1 MIPTLP
7 TSFDL
12 QSPVNCWRSMPTSL
26 RALWRYN
33 LTGQFLMAT
42 WKIVGWFTPYKSG
55 VHSIFGWIIQ
65 TMQTYMGNLGGFTF
79 QTALFGLVISLT
91 PCTWWRRDP
100 QNALA
105 IQPRLVVNV
114 CQSVAPTSILQKV
127 KNNAVLGYILNLP
140 ALEDDFI
147 IHEILGSQK
156 CWTNQY
162 DSWLMVHVDGC
173 CTLPSRCFF
182 IQRLKSELWTIRCAP
197 SRSFQ
202 MESYYSPYQY
212 GWNNPS
218 SAIYK
223 DPNISVD
230 NNPTVGSP

>member
-1 MIPTLP
+1 
-7 TSFDL
+7 
-12 QSPVNCWRSMPTSL
+12 
-26 RALWRYN
+26 
-33 LTGQFLMAT
+33 
-42 WKIVGWFTPYKSG
+42 
-55 VHSIFGWIIQ
+55 
-65 TMQTYMGNLGGFTF
+65 MGNLGGFTF

-156 CWTNQY
+156 C
-162 DSWLMVHVDGC
+162 
-173 CTLPSRCFF
+173 
-182 IQRLKSELWTIRCAP
+182 
-197 SRSFQ
+197 
-202 MESYYSPYQY
+202 
-212 GWNNPS
+212 
-218 SAIYK
+218 
-223 DPNISVD
+223 
-230 NNPTVGSP
+230 